1 MAGAAPGKAEP
12 LVLQTGF
19 NMVSVYQIGAIL
31 FVAVGVLGSA
41 LAIAWR
47 DATRDHRRSLRKAM
61 IRKAIND

>member
-1 MAGAAPGKAEP
+1 MF
-12 LVLQTGF
+12 QTGF

-47 DATRDHRRSLRKAM
+47 DANRDYQRAL
-61 IRKAIND
+61 IN